1 MTTTPPAPTL
11 TVFTTAD
18 PCPRVEILISP
29 MPGDVDEITVYRT
42 WLGNRVEVR
51 GGKRAEVAG
60 AFLLVDYEVPLG
72 TSVSYSSVG
81 YDVAGTP
88 SQESS
93 LTTQTVS
100 VSDVWLQD
108 PLDPTT
114 ALRAGLATPRD
125 DLMVV
130 SPSFELGVYGA
141 EVSKSVV
148 VGSSLAVARVGT
160 RQAASQMPLSI
171 RAGSAADAA
180 ALKLLLD
187 QAAIL
192 CVRAPSSSVPYLD
205 GLSYLAFS
213 SYQPRPE
220 PGWTKTLYSLS
231 GDVVRAPGA
240 AIVVSPRTYDDLL
253 DEAATYN
260 GIVAL
265 YADYIGVLRGL

>member
-11 TVFTTAD
+11 TVFTTDD
-18 PCPRVEILISP
+18 PCPRVEVLISP
-29 MPGDVDEITVYRT
+29 MPGDIDEITVYRS

-72 TSVSYSSVG
+72 TPVSYSSVG

-114 ALRAGLATPRD
+114 ALRAGLTTPRD

-130 SPSFELGVYGA
+130 APSFELGVYGA

-148 VGSSLAVARVGT
+148 VGSSLAVARVGA

-171 RAGSAADAA
+171 RAGSPTDAA

-187 QAAIL
+187 QASIL

-205 GLSYLAFS
+205 GLSYLAFT
-213 SYQPRPE
+213 SYQPQPE

-240 AIVVSPRTYDDLL
+240 SVVVSPRTYDDLL

-265 YADYIGVLRGL
+265 YADYLGVLRGL